1 MYRLGYDIG
10 GTFTDLILVDDDSG
24 AAHTL
29 KVPSTPAAPADGA
42 LDGLLRLTRVAG
54 VEPAAVRY
62 LAHGSTVALN
72 AILEGKTARVGLITT
87 AGFRDVLEIGRLTR
101 VPESGN
107 PEAALYDTQYDKP
120 QPLVP
125 RYLRLGVAERIDAA
139 GRVLT
144 PLTEASVAAAVAALR
159 ERRVEVVAVCFLH
172 AYANPVHERLV
183 ADYCAR
189 HHPGLAVCLSSDV
202 LPQYREYERVSSTV
216 LNAAVMPILDRYLG
230 EMERR
235 LQAAGFSAP
244 LHVMQGMGG
253 VMGSA
258 AARRRSVHTAVSGPV
273 GGVLGGAFIARHAGQ
288 RDVVTLD
295 MGGTSTDVSLVR
307 AGEPEITAGGSL
319 GGYPLSI
326 PMIGL
331 NYIGAGGGSIA
342 WLDPGGIL
350 RVGPRSAGAVPGPVC
365 YGRGGNQPTVTDANL
380 VLGRLNPDNFLG
392 GAIALDLAAARG
404 SIAEL
409 GRTMGLDPLPVAL
422 GIVRVANANMIK
434 AIRVISVD
442 KGHDLRDFSLIAFG
456 GAGPLHAG
464 RLALELNIPRV
475 IVPPQPGVLSALGLL
490 VADAKTDYVETVL
503 RAAGQVDPGELEA
516 GFVRLERQAREW
528 LTEQGIGAAGQSTVR
543 AFDMRYRG
551 QGHEVTVPVNG
562 QRLGSDALHG
572 AVADFHRL
580 HQRLYT
586 HAAPEEPTEIVNLR
600 VLGVGEIVKPRLPV
614 EAAQS
619 LRDIE
624 DHAKECAGIG
634 RWSAFPDQAA
644 ALDEAAERAL
654 TRLPG
659 RTTRDLLFEGK
670 EKFERCTVFRR
681 ADLRCGMRLPGPAV
695 VEQDDTTT
703 IIYPGQGG
711 AVDRFGNLVITPG
724 HGGAAGATEGPAE
737 GPTGGS
743 SGGSLDG

>member
-10 GTFTDLILVDDDSG
+10 GTFTDLILVDDASG
-24 AAHTL
+24 TTHTA
-29 KVPSTPAAPADGA
+29 KVPSTPAAPAAGA
-42 LDGLLRLTRVAG
+42 LDGLRRLTRAAG
-54 VEPAAVRY
+54 VAPAAVGY

-72 AILEGKTARVGLITT
+72 AILEGTTARVGLLTT

-125 RYLRLGVAERIDAA
+125 RYLRLGVAERINAA
-139 GRVLT
+139 GEVLT
-144 PLTEASVAAAVAALR
+144 PLPEASVAAAVTELR
-159 ERRVEVVAVCFLH
+159 RRRVEVVAVCFLH
-172 AYANPVHERLV
+172 AYANPVHEQLV

-189 HHPGLAVCLSSDV
+189 HHPELAVCLSSEV

-235 LQAAGFSAP
+235 LQEAGFVAP

-253 VMGSA
+253 VMKSA

-273 GGVLGGAFIARHAGQ
+273 GGVLGGAFIARHVGL

-307 AGEPEITAGGSL
+307 AGEPEITSGGSL

-350 RVGPRSAGAVPGPVC
+350 RVGPRSTGAVPGPAC
-365 YGRGGNQPTVTDANL
+365 YGRGGTQPTVTDANL
-380 VLGRLNPDNFLG
+380 VLGRLNPDQPLAG
-392 GAIALDLAAARG
+392 TIALDGAAARR

-409 GRTMGLDPLPVAL
+409 ARGMGMEPLPVAL

-442 KGHDLRDFSLIAFG
+442 RGYDLRAFALIAFG

-464 RLALELNIPRV
+464 RLALELHIPRV

-490 VADAKTDYVETVL
+490 VADARTDYVQSVL
-503 RAAGQVDPGELEA
+503 RADDEADPDELERGFA
-516 GFVRLERQAREW
+516 GLERQARQW
-528 LTEQGIGAAGQSTVR
+528 LTAQGIGAAAQSTVR
-543 AFDMRYRG
+543 ALDMRYQG
-551 QGHEVTVPVNG
+551 QGHEITVPVVG
-562 QRLGSDALHG
+562 QRLGPDTLQDAVRG
-572 AVADFHRL
+572 FHRL
-580 HQRLYT
+580 HERLYT
-586 HAAPEEPTEIVNLR
+586 HAAPGEPTEIVSLR
-600 VLGVGEIVKPRLPV
+600 VLGVGEIAKPRLP
-614 EAAQS
+614 EAAS
-619 LRDIE
+619 S
-624 DHAKECAGIG
+624 G
-634 RWSAFPDQAA
+634 
-644 ALDEAAERAL
+644 AERAL
-654 TRLPG
+654 TPPPQHTSRELW
-659 RTTRDLLFEGK
+659 FEG
-670 EKFERCTVFRR
+670 EERFRRCAVFRR
-681 ADLRCGMRLPGPAV
+681 ADLRRGMRLPGPAA

-703 IIYPGQGG
+703 IIYPGQDGT
-711 AVDRFGNLVITPG
+711 VDRFANLVITRT
-724 HGGAAGATEGPAE
+724 AGSEEST
-737 GPTGGS
+737 
-743 SGGSLDG
+743 DV